1 MMIFNIQQYF
11 FSTKRISSLFIM
23 TLSCVL
29 TSTITQ
35 ANENSS
41 TTLSYGSFSTQVE
54 TSHNTVQVG
63 VGVGVDVISNT
74 DKVKS
79 NRNHQPR
86 NQIALTK
93 QSSDIG
99 TVTNPEDFD
108 QITTNQIDQAS
119 ALSLKSYENVYAVEY
134 SADFS
139 IFDVTSILDDDFDVD
154 GYYHTFTIQF
164 DADVYSYTGQDTRE
178 VYALLY
184 LRLDGGPWIH
194 YFTTDNFIIEGDT
207 ADDTYEVS
215 TSLLVDYPTGNYDV
229 LIDLYQLGYS
239 EIVATFSSDDSNA
252 LYALP
257 LESQN
262 YDEVYEEEIIVQ
274 EIIVVEQGYGGS
286 LSFTALLAILML
298 AIRRNT

>member
-1 MMIFNIQQYF
+1 MMTFNIQQYF
-11 FSTKRISSLFIM
+11 FSTKRISSLFVIAI
-23 TLSCVL
+23 SCVL
-29 TSTITQ
+29 TSNITQ
-35 ANENSS
+35 ANESS
-41 TTLSYGSFSTQVE
+41 SRTLSYGSFSTQEKNTKNTLQGEV
-54 TSHNTVQVG
+54 TSNA
-63 VGVGVDVISNT
+63 
-74 DKVKS
+74 DKALN
-79 NRNHQPR
+79 NRTYQTR

-99 TVTNPEDFD
+99 TATNPEDFD
-108 QITTNQIDQAS
+108 QITKNQIDQAT
-119 ALSLKSYENVYAVEY
+119 ALSLKSYENGYAVEY

-184 LRLDGGPWIH
+184 LRQDGGPWVH

-207 ADDTYEVS
+207 AADTYEVS
-215 TSLLVDYPTGNYDV
+215 TSLLVDYPPGNYDV

-262 YDEVYEEEIIVQ
+262 YDEIYEEEVIIQ

-286 LSFTALLAILML
+286 ISFTGLLAILML

>member
-1 MMIFNIQQYF
+1 MMTFNIQQYF
-11 FSTKRISSLFIM
+11 FSTKRISSLFVIA
-23 TLSCVL
+23 LSCVL
-29 TSTITQ
+29 TSNITQ
-35 ANENSS
+35 ANESS
-41 TTLSYGSFSTQVE
+41 SRTLSYGSFSTQE
-54 TSHNTVQVG
+54 KNTNNTLQGEVA
-63 VGVGVDVISNT
+63 SNA
-74 DKVKS
+74 DKAIN
-79 NRNHQPR
+79 NRTYQTR

-93 QSSDIG
+93 QTSYSG
-99 TVTNPEDFD
+99 TAKNPEDFD
-108 QITTNQIDQAS
+108 LITTNQIDQAS
-119 ALSLKSYENVYAVEY
+119 ALSLKSYENGYAVEY

-184 LRLDGGPWIH
+184 LRQDGGPWVH

-207 ADDTYEVS
+207 AGDTYEVS
-215 TSLLVDYPTGNYDV
+215 TSLLVDYPPGNYDV

-262 YDEVYEEEIIVQ
+262 YDEIYEEEVIIQ

-286 LSFTALLAILML
+286 ISFTGLLAILML